1 MQNETSTERGERI
14 RQAAEMAIRGLR
26 AERESLESRLA
37 EIHAELAA
45 WGDTG
50 RAIVHEV
57 RAAERPRALMSGERI
72 GPLRRLGDGMT

>member
-1 MQNETSTERGERI
+1 MHETTAFRGERI
-14 RQAAEMAIRGLR
+14 RQDAELHIRGLR

-45 WGDTG
+45 MGDTG

-57 RAAERPRALMSGERI
+57 RSAERPRALLSGERT
-72 GPLRRLGDGMT
+72 GPLRRLGDGY